1 MLLPGII
8 IIIIITMII
17 IIIIIIIIAQ
27 AQRPR
32 RRAILEP
39 QAAEAAVWG
48 GCVMY
53 VCGLPVF

>member
-1 MLLPGII
+1 
-8 IIIIITMII
+8 MII